1 MSATLFK
8 YPHIYWRYLKR
19 KVAVTGAEMLW
30 LRRRSIWR
38 SAVQQ
43 TIGWL
48 PPPDFHMKYSKNT
61 KSASVPRAVSL
72 IDYSIF
78 QIKLCSCFVFFFPP
92 KPTSNHCP
100 VVFMNR
106 SYGEVRG
113 AHFVKFR
120 RRSWAVS
127 RQHAICVKGTNYM
140 SVCEWDSGS
149 PPNNLVMT
157 WGEGASTFI
166 SIHSLMLPD
175 YH

>member
-8 YPHIYWRYLKR
+8 YPHIYWRYLQR
-19 KVAVTGAEMLW
+19 KVTVTGAEMLW
-30 LRRRSIWR
+30 LRRRSIWC

-61 KSASVPRAVSL
+61 KLASVPRAVSL

-78 QIKLCSCFVFFFPP
+78 QIKLCSCFLGFFPP
-92 KPTSNHCP
+92 KPTSNHRP

-106 SYGEVRG
+106 SYSGPGVELCPGNMPFVWKVLITCQFVSEIQVAHLTIWWWLGVRVHWPG
-113 AHFVKFR
+113 RV
-120 RRSWAVS
+120 
-127 RQHAICVKGTNYM
+127 C
-140 SVCEWDSGS
+140 SVR
-149 PPNNLVMT
+149 
-157 WGEGASTFI
+157 FI